1 MLLIDEVVAERRPD
15 EGNTSVRIIQ
25 IAGRGADNPPRF
37 TCCRS
42 NRVPAVRAS
51 LMNLRLCRRNDLLCQ
66 RFEQPSEIDMRLPV
80 GHDEL
85 QSTPQ
90 RSKAR
95 RIRLRVVSYSRSDM
109 A

>member
-1 MLLIDEVVAERRPD
+1 MLLIDEVVAQRRLD
-15 EGNTSVRIIQ
+15 ESNTSVRITQ
-25 IAGRGADNPPRF
+25 ITRRGVDNPPRF
-37 TCCRS
+37 TCYRS
-42 NRVPAVRAS
+42 NRVPAVRAT
-51 LMNLRLCRRNDLLCQ
+51 LMNLRLCRRHDLLCQ
-66 RFEQPSEIDMRLPV
+66 RLEQPSEIDMRLPV

-85 QSTPQ
+85 QSSPQ